1 MQSHQQQQHRHQQ
14 LQITT
19 TTRGSLKTTS
29 AGGGSTIVSNTH
41 FTNTAKLPIE
51 TVKLLIASVSRKP
64 NLWIRT
70 SNGPKRSDI
79 NALWQQV
86 GQEVHLPGKLHE
98 KNSIIYIRMYI
109 DVHKHFSIHIFFV
122 RPVVWD
128 IFVFILFTK
137 GRM

>member
-19 TTRGSLKTTS
+19 TTRGPLKATS
-29 AGGGSTIVSNTH
+29 AGGASTVIANTH

-86 GQEVHLPGKLHE
+86 GHEVHLPGKLRCRNTNLH
-98 KNSIIYIRMYI
+98 MYEGR
-109 DVHKHFSIHIFFV
+109 HLQTFFLHS
-122 RPVVWD
+122 
-128 IFVFILFTK
+128 FIL
-137 GRM
+137 